1 MKKEAQQILKM
12 DIAKIFLTPPNT
24 KREKIVLILL
34 MLITFM
40 IFFGPICF
48 SEIPPIQAILL
59 ACMPTLSVSWGLIAL
74 LRAKYRKKDFS
85 K

>member
-1 MKKEAQQILKM
+1 MKKEAQQIVKM
-12 DIAKIFLTPPNT
+12 DLVKIFLTPPNT
-24 KREKIVLILL
+24 KKEKIVLILL

-48 SEIPPIQAILL
+48 TEISPIRAILI
-59 ACMPTLSVSWGLIAL
+59 ASMPTLSISWGLIAL
-74 LRAKYRKKDFS
+74 LRAKYRIKDFC